1 MRDRMRA
8 RAGSGQFAAPLVFLG
23 LMVRNRELRHCPVLH
38 TRARRLE
45 PWGRPILRDGRYSLF
60 VYADAT
66 RAGALLRMRRI
77 NHPLCCAIWLFV
89 SLALSLV
96 TATHASAQTDAY
108 PSRPITILVPFAAGG
123 SSDVVMRLVSK
134 RVSESLNQPLV
145 IENRPGGSGNV
156 AAMAV
161 KNAPRDGYLL
171 MMGHTGSHA
180 INATLYTDLKFDP
193 VKDFA
198 PVAPLISFNN
208 VLIVPENSRAS
219 SAKDLVAL
227 AKSKPDGLVY
237 GSQGVGTG
245 GHLLG
250 VILAKQTGTKLVHVP
265 YRGVAPAVTDMV
277 AGRLD
282 MMFSSY
288 LTAAPHIES
297 GKLHMLA
304 IAGST
309 RHPIMPN
316 VPTMAEA
323 GFPGVQMDQ
332 WFGLFAPAG
341 TPEPII
347 RKLNTVFVNALESDE
362 VRSTLLPQGSIII
375 PGKPEDLAAMV
386 ARDIVRLGE
395 VVKES
400 GAKPE

>member
-1 MRDRMRA
+1 MRERTKA
-8 RAGSGQFAAPLVFLG
+8 SWPAWVAACLV
-23 LMVRNRELRHCPVLH
+23 
-38 TRARRLE
+38 T
-45 PWGRPILRDGRYSLF
+45 
-60 VYADAT
+60 
-66 RAGALLRMRRI
+66 
-77 NHPLCCAIWLFV
+77 
-89 SLALSLV
+89 SLA
-96 TATHASAQTDAY
+96 ASANAWAQADGY

-134 RVSESLNQPLV
+134 RVAESINQTIV

-156 AAMAV
+156 AAMAI

-193 VKDFA
+193 VRDFA
-198 PVAPLISFNN
+198 PVTPLISFNN
-208 VLIVPENSRAS
+208 VLIVPENSPAT
-219 SAKDLVAL
+219 SARDVVAL
-227 AKSKPDGLVY
+227 ARSKPDGLVY
-237 GSQGVGTG
+237 ASQGVGTG

-282 MMFSSY
+282 LMFSSY

-297 GKLHMLA
+297 GKLRMLA
-304 IAGST
+304 IAGSA

-341 TPEPII
+341 TPAPII
-347 RKLNTVFVNALESDE
+347 RKLNAEFVKALESDE
-362 VRSTLLPQGSIII
+362 VRNTLLPQGSIII

-395 VVKES
+395 VVRES

>member
-1 MRDRMRA
+1 MQAFAQERGRSKTSRWIA
-8 RAGSGQFAAPLVFLG
+8 RV
-23 LMVRNRELRHCPVLH
+23 
-38 TRARRLE
+38 
-45 PWGRPILRDGRYSLF
+45 I
-60 VYADAT
+60 
-66 RAGALLRMRRI
+66 
-77 NHPLCCAIWLFV
+77 V
-89 SLALSLV
+89 SLAFSLV
-96 TATHASAQTDAY
+96 ATTHARAQTDAY

-134 RVSESLNQPLV
+134 RVSESLNQTIV

-208 VLIVPENSRAS
+208 VLIVPENSRAA
-219 SAKDLVAL
+219 SAKDLVAI

-332 WFGLFAPAG
+332 WFGLFAPGG

-347 RKLNTVFVNALESDE
+347 RKLNAEFVKALESEE
-362 VRSTLLPQGSIII
+362 VRNSLLPQGSIII

-386 ARDIVRLGE
+386 ARDIVRHGE
-395 VVKES
+395 VVRES